1 MGLNY
6 SRQAAGCRAFLA
18 LLAFFEKT
26 SWDEMHCR
34 CYCIFS
40 SSDLLFPPM
49 TRLPLCLRASR
60 GRFFRSV
67 SSALIS
73 GKPCFFRCRRC
84 PGSPESPLL
93 AFWGGMSRDHGDDG
107 DLFPWSVFD
116 FPSVFLRVLCIANNQ
131 IRAMPRRIFAR
142 YLRLYGSSKLLC
154 VFRVE
159 VLTLTVDSCFWVFS
173 MSPRLRRRFVSRCP
187 VPMSRCPDSD
197 PRPSAQ
203 SAASF
208 CSFPISSV
216 FLRVLCIANNQIRVI
231 PRRIL
236 FGKSSALRVLRSFSV
251 SSVLRF

>member
-6 SRQAAGCRAFLA
+6 SRQAAGCRAFPA

-49 TRLPLCLRASR
+49 PRLPLCLRASR

-107 DLFPWSVFD
+107 DLFPWSVFG
-116 FPSVFLRVLCIANNQ
+116 FPPCS
-131 IRAMPRRIFAR
+131 
-142 YLRLYGSSKLLC
+142 
-154 VFRVE
+154 
-159 VLTLTVDSCFWVFS
+159 
-173 MSPRLRRRFVSRCP
+173 FVSFVLLTIKF
-187 VPMSRCPDSD
+187 VPCREEFLLGIFG
-197 PRPSAQ
+197 SA
-203 SAASF
+203 
-208 CSFPISSV
+208 V
-216 FLRVLCIANNQIRVI
+216 
-231 PRRIL
+231 RR
-236 FGKSSALRVLRSFSV
+236 SCSV